1 MRKILILLALSM
13 FGTLSAQNTPSDLLP
28 QGTEYIEEPWIFG
41 DTHIYVYDVSVLE
54 QIKGLTFIE
63 TRHLEYADVEV
74 YETDRFYVRWSK
86 TDEIAEDPRE
96 FLHIFNK

>member
-1 MRKILILLALSM
+1 MRKLLFVLM
-13 FGTLSAQNTPSDLLP
+13 FAAFSTLSAQNKPSDLLP
-28 QGTEYIEEPWIFG
+28 SGTEYVEEPWIFG
-41 DTHIYVYDVSVLE
+41 GTHIYVYDVLVLE

-74 YETDRFYVRWSK
+74 YETDKFYVRWSK

-96 FLHIFNK
+96 FLHIFKK